1 MLEELGLKSAIPWY
15 LDGFSHRSGIKT
27 NFECSADF
35 QRLPRDMELALF
47 RLLQEALTN
56 VHRHSESLVAQVRLH
71 RDGNNAVLEIQD
83 AGKGLPEEI
92 GKSGSTPATGV
103 GLRGMDERM
112 RQLGGRLQISS
123 NGKGT
128 TLTAIVPITVP
139 AMEPVIAV
147 PVSA

>member
-1 MLEELGLKSAIPWY
+1 M
-15 LDGFSHRSGIKT
+15 
-27 NFECSADF
+27 
-35 QRLPRDMELALF
+35 
-47 RLLQEALTN
+47 
-56 VHRHSESLVAQVRLH
+56 RLH
-71 RDGNNAVLEIQD
+71 KDGDNAVLEIQD

-147 PVSA
+147 PVSV